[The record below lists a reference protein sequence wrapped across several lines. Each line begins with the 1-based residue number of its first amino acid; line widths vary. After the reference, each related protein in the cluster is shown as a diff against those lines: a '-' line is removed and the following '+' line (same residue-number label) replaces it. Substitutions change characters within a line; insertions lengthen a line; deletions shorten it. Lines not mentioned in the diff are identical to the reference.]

1 MMTKEQFGQIKESWA
16 QGTAFF
22 SPVIDSLLE
31 VAEAYFATAGDFVVI
46 AQSEYDWLVDRSHR
60 LEGLEL

>member
-1 MMTKEQFGQIKESWA
+1 MTKGEFEQIKARWA

-22 SPVIDSLLE
+22 SAVIDSLIE
-31 VAEAYFATAGDFVVI
+31 VAQAYFDTADFVVI